1 MIGAADHRLGHQL
14 EQVQVVHGGEH
25 VRAVGAL
32 LAPRLDQA
40 ACLEALEHAI
50 QRQVLCPTRDEA
62 RTKLGKHAEVKA
74 GIGQLEPERVFPIDA
89 GAHRV
94 GRPPV
99 AEMLEELEHRD
110 KRQPP
115 RCQAGLAPSGVK
127 CGKVLILV
135 KRGTRR
141 AAA

>member
-40 ACLEALEHAI
+40 ACLEALEHAV
-50 QRQVLCPTRDEA
+50 QKQVLRPARDEA
-62 RTKLGKHAEVKA
+62 RAELGKHAEVEA

-89 GAHRV
+89 STHCV
-94 GRPPV
+94 GRLPV

-110 KRQPP
+110 ERQPP
-115 RCQAGLAPSGVK
+115 RCQAGLAPSGVSS
-127 CGKVLILV
+127 
-135 KRGTRR
+135 GTSCSARQLR
-141 AAA
+141 